1 METED
6 TLSRAEAGGP
16 APSGGGVVCIAGRGR
31 VGRSL
36 FLAVQSAGHEAELL
50 RGRPSRPAARTADAD
65 TVRAPIGTL
74 FLCVPDDALPSC
86 AARLARSLRGRLSAG
101 SVALH
106 TSGACDASVLAPLA
120 ELGCRTGSWHPL
132 QTFALPGADV
142 FPGIRIA
149 VEGAPEAVAAGERLA
164 RDLGAVPFA
173 VPGELKA
180 LYHALCTMACGHL
193 SALLLLCHDGLAA
206 FPDAIRQDLW
216 PSLLGLARSAIDN
229 MARLRD
235 PRQAV
240 TGPAARGDRKTVARH
255 CAAIRRLPALA
266 GEVYALLDQATV
278 RSLQGA
284 PRPDAGEIPSEVNT
298 ARSARNSGK

>member
-1 METED
+1 METD
-6 TLSRAEAGGP
+6 TSLSRAAGGR
-16 APSGGGVVCIAGRGR
+16 AESSVGGAVCIAGRGR

-36 FLAVQSAGHEAELL
+36 ALALHRAGYEAELL
-50 RGRPSRPAARTADAD
+50 RGRPARTAA
-65 TVRAPIGTL
+65 TPNPRASAQAPIGPL
-74 FLCVPDDALPSC
+74 VLCVPDDALPSC
-86 AARLARSLRGRLSAG
+86 AARLARALRDRLTTET
-101 SVALH
+101 VALH
-106 TSGACDASVLAPLA
+106 TSGACDASALAPLA
-120 ELGCRTGSWHPL
+120 DLGCRTGSWHPL
-132 QTFALPGADV
+132 QTFAVPGADV

-149 VEGAPEAVAAGERLA
+149 VEGAPEAVSAGERLA
-164 RDLGAVPFA
+164 RELGAVPFV

-216 PSLLGLARSAIDN
+216 PSLLGLARSAVDN

-235 PRQAV
+235 PRHAV

-255 CAAIRRLPALA
+255 RAAIRRLPALA

-278 RSLQGA
+278 RSLQDA
-284 PRPDAGEIPSEVNT
+284 PRPDAPSGPE
-298 ARSARNSGK
+298 